1 MTKSKLLKTIEA
13 IQAHKWPSPQKR
25 AVITALAL
33 GEEGTSAHLSE
44 LLGIPLRTLHVLW
57 SSLRADGWVE
67 WDGEQ
72 YTVSDE
78 VKATVATWQTLAK
91 AS

>member
-1 MTKSKLLKTIEA
+1 MNKAELLKTIDA
-13 IQAHKWPSPQKR
+13 IKKHKWPSPQKR

-33 GEEGTSAHLSE
+33 GEEGTSGHLSE
-44 LLGIPLRTLHVLW
+44 LLGIPLRTLSVLW

-67 WDGEQ
+67 WDGDQ
-72 YTVSDE
+72 YTVNDE
-78 VKATVATWQTLAK
+78 VRAKVETWQALAE

>member
-1 MTKSKLLKTIEA
+1 MKKAKLLKTIDA
-13 IQAHKWPSPQKR
+13 VKAYKWPSPQKR

-33 GEEGTSAHLSE
+33 GEEGTSGHLST

-72 YTVSDE
+72 YTVSDD
-78 VKATVATWQTLAK
+78 VRAIVSVWQQLAN